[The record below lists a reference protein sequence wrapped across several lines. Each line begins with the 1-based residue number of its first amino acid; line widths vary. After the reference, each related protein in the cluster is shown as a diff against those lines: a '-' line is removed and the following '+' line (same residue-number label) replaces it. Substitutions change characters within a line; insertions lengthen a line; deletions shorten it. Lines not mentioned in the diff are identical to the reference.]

1 MRKNLTRQERLKKSK
16 ELSRLFQIA
25 KRVKCSELKLL
36 YLENHRSVNR
46 IAVCTAKGFRKAVA
60 RNREKRICRE
70 AYRLLKNEIKPGYD
84 LVVVIYP
91 GAYMFIERFQQLQE
105 LLKRAGLVK

>member
-1 MRKNLTRQERLKKSK
+1 MRKNLTRHERLKKRK
-16 ELSRLFQIA
+16 EINRLFQIA
-25 KRVKCSELKLL
+25 KRVKCSGLKLL
-36 YLENHRSVNR
+36 YIENHYPVNR
-46 IAVCTAKGFRKAVA
+46 IAVCTAKGFKMAVA

-91 GAYMFIERFQQLQE
+91 GAYMFIERFQQLQS

>member
-1 MRKNLTRQERLKKSK
+1 MRKNLTRQERLNKGK
-16 ELSRLFQIA
+16 EISRLFQIA

-36 YLENHRSVNR
+36 YIENHCTVNR
-46 IAVCTAKGFRKAVA
+46 IAVCTAKGFKKAVD

-91 GAYMFIERFQQLQE
+91 GVYMFIERFRQLQA